1 MTEDQKWQ
9 LMNALMPPAY
19 LAAIITRIADRTIS
33 RAGALIVFDT
43 IYEQNKAKLTKAL
56 EKEQA

>member
-19 LAAIITRIADRTIS
+19 LAAIITRIADGTIS

-43 IYEQNKAKLTKAL
+43 IYEQNKAKLA
-56 EKEQA
+56 AA

>member
-9 LMNALMPPAY
+9 VMSVLIPPAC
-19 LAAIITRIADRTIS
+19 LAAIITRMMDGTIS

-43 IYEQNKAKLTKAL
+43 IYEQNKAKLAAAI
-56 EKEQA
+56 KEQA

>member
-9 LMNALMPPAY
+9 VMSALIPPAC
-19 LAAIITRIADRTIS
+19 LAAIIIRMMDGTIS

-43 IYEQNKAKLTKAL
+43 IYEQNKAKLSAAI
-56 EKEQA
+56 EEQI

>member
-1 MTEDQKWQ
+1 MTEYQRWQ

-19 LAAIITRIADRTIS
+19 LAAIITRMMDGTIS

-43 IYEQNKAKLTKAL
+43 IYEQNKAKLAAAI
-56 EKEQA
+56 KEQA

>member
-9 LMNALMPPAY
+9 LMSALMPPAH
-19 LAAIITRIADRTIS
+19 LAAIITRMMDGTIT

-43 IYEQNKAKLTKAL
+43 IYEQNKAKLAAAI
-56 EKEQA
+56 KEQA